1 MSHLQLD
8 GETLARLLAQAGVS
22 GVQVDGG
29 GASLTAS
36 AWKARVERLDVE
48 ATVRVGGIALRV
60 NGVQFGA
67 DGVGVRFSVE

>member
-29 GASLTAS
+29 GAALTAS
-36 AWKARVERLDVE
+36 GWQAHVEKLQLE
-48 ATVRVGGIALRV
+48 ATVRVAGIALRV
-60 NGVQFGA
+60 TGVQFGA